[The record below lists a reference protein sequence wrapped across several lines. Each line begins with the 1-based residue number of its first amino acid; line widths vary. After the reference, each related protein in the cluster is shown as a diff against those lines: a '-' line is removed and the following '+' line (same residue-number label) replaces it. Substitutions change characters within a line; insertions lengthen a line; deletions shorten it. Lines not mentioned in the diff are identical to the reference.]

1 MAEETAAAQ
10 RAQAGSQRG
19 AGTSKQEKAHQ
30 GNTNNQGE
38 DQQQIRK
45 ETQNETDLE
54 FTAQL
59 ERAKV
64 VQAKTSGRR
73 GRMAGARRLRPGLP
87 PAAPLLLRRSSPP
100 TPARFRPSQTLLRLR
115 RQRKNNAK
123 GRGVGT
129 GGLSWRFGAGT
140 PAGPSRSRGAAGEAV
155 RQASPPAARAQA
167 LRREVLRHAAP
178 LEARVPRA
186 NS

>member
-1 MAEETAAAQ
+1 M
-10 RAQAGSQRG
+10 
-19 AGTSKQEKAHQ
+19 
-30 GNTNNQGE
+30 
-38 DQQQIRK
+38 
-45 ETQNETDLE
+45 DLE
-54 FTAQL
+54 LTAQL

-115 RQRKNNAK
+115 RQRKNNTK

-140 PAGPSRSRGAAGEAV
+140 PAGPSRSRGATGEAV
-155 RQASPPAARAQA
+155 RHASPPAARAQA
-167 LRREVLRHAAP
+167 LRGEAVRHAAP
-178 LEARVPRA
+178 VAARVPRA
-186 NS
+186 NGRSDRRWLASGDFSRTRVARRSSVRPQRSPPRVDSIKSILCGALG

>member
-1 MAEETAAAQ
+1 M
-10 RAQAGSQRG
+10 QAGSQRG

-45 ETQNETDLE
+45 EMQNETDLE

-87 PAAPLLLRRSSPP
+87 PAATLLLRRSSPP
-100 TPARFRPSQTLLRLR
+100 TPERFRPSQTLLRLR

-129 GGLSWRFGAGT
+129 GGLSWRLENA
-140 PAGPSRSRGAAGEAV
+140 RGQYETI
-155 RQASPPAARAQA
+155 
-167 LRREVLRHAAP
+167 LL
-178 LEARVPRA
+178 
-186 NS
+186 